1 MRAIKIYL
9 VIVTVLLIGAIGLGV
24 YVWYMIQQ
32 TPTGGGNS
40 IKADIPSQGKVS
52 ADNEVSVS
60 PNTTEVVEPVVIQTS
75 DLTETQQKMLETM
88 GYTQES
94 FTITPAMIT
103 CAENA
108 VGKTRLGEIMNGA
121 APGPL
126 ESAKLLPCFKS

>member
-1 MRAIKIYL
+1 MKAIKIYL

-32 TPTGGGNS
+32 VPTGTGNS
-40 IKADIPSQGKVS
+40 TTANTTSQADTAAGEETTTAPSS
-52 ADNEVSVS
+52 
-60 PNTTEVVEPVVIQTS
+60 TEVVEPVVIQAS
-75 DLTETQQKMLETM
+75 ELTETQQKMLETM

-108 VGKTRLGEIMNGA
+108 VGKTRLDEIMNGA

-126 ESAKLLPCFKS
+126 ESVKLLPCFKQ